1 MNPQET
7 QRRQLDKKI
16 KLLTNK
22 QQKSY
27 ENAKMSYIC
36 KGKFEGKHDKD
47 RKHSKVKDH
56 CHYTGECRG
65 AAHSI
70 YSVPKEISKTFQN
83 RSNQKNLKDK

>member
-1 MNPQET
+1 
-7 QRRQLDKKI
+7 
-16 KLLTNK
+16 
-22 QQKSY
+22 
-27 ENAKMSYIC
+27 MSYVC

-83 RSNQKNLKDK
+83 RSN